1 MKTEGG
7 NVWAKW
13 VGPVVLALFLASC
26 ASERLDMKKFQRDGV
41 QYGQTE
47 GTFRGRWWNYYE
59 RGRSLLEGGF
69 YEQAMSDLDAALK
82 GRARDQYWPRT
93 YGLHFAKEYFPHR
106 EMGIAYYFTRDFARA
121 QQELEQGY
129 AQQPSARGAY
139 YLNKVNR
146 ERVMLAGGDQSPP
159 SIRLITPTTSA
170 LGEIRLTLEAEATDD
185 QFVAEILIN
194 GERIESRY
202 GLAEPVIRF
211 THEVTLGPGENSF
224 EVAVTDLAGK
234 TTTET
239 FAIAADHDGP
249 IVSFDTPVS
258 VPGRVT
264 GQLWDAAG
272 VGAFDV
278 AGIAVERTEG
288 ADGIVNFAV
297 DLPAD
302 KLQPPLTYRCEDSL
316 GNATSGKLVVDRVDV
331 AAMMGDI
338 RFASMPSDWPMP
350 ENVRPV
356 YRFGQLAQ
364 LERVE
369 DVTNEVNVNITGV
382 RDQQQVFRDEIV
394 VGLDVNASNPIS
406 QIDFNGESIPIIP
419 ARKRVSTTRK
429 LAFREMGEETL
440 NAEAT
445 DSQGTVGRQSMT
457 VERVAND
464 LELEDN
470 NLKIAFI
477 DEDTQGTNPGVIDLE
492 QLYGELRGRPGM
504 EDRFTFVD
512 RRRMPD
518 ILTELQLTELS
529 SASDRLQLGRIIP
542 AEIFFVVRARA
553 DEESVEVVLER
564 TDAVTGEYMGEQIAI
579 AGGKEESERIVEWL
593 AVRLLQEF
601 PIVRGLIAWS
611 PPRHML
617 SYSTAQGIQA
627 NFRFFV
633 VKDEADPFGSGT
645 FPKKIGEGFIESVG
659 DVRSFGQV
667 LTIDL
672 PDVTPE
678 QIDRNNGYYVVT
690 K

>member
-1 MKTEGG
+1 MIGR
-7 NVWAKW
+7 NVG
-13 VGPVVLALFLASC
+13 VGWIAPLGLLLFLSSC

-41 QYGQTE
+41 QYGQVD
-47 GTFRGRWWNYYE
+47 GSFRGRWWNYYE
-59 RGRSLLEGGF
+59 RGRSLVEGGF
-69 YEQAMSDLDAALK
+69 YEQAMNDLDAALK

-106 EMGIAYYFTRDFARA
+106 EMGIAYYFTRDFTGA
-121 QQELEQGY
+121 QRELELSY
-129 AQQPSARGAY
+129 AQQPSSRAAY

-146 ERVMLAGGDQSPP
+146 ERVTMAGVDQSAP
-159 SIRLITPTTSA
+159 SVRLTTPIDAA
-170 LGEIRLTLEAEATDD
+170 LGAMRTTLEGEAMDD
-185 QFVAEILIN
+185 QYVAEILVN

-202 GLAEPVIRF
+202 GLAEPAVHF
-211 THEVTLGPGENSF
+211 SHEIALAAGENSF
-224 EVAVTDLAGK
+224 DVTITDLAGK

-239 FAIAADHDGP
+239 FSIAADHDGP
-249 IVSFDTPVS
+249 VVSFDTPVS

-264 GQLWDAAG
+264 GQLWDATG

-278 AGIAVERTEG
+278 AGVPVERTDG
-288 ADGIVNFAV
+288 ADGIVNFV
-297 DLPAD
+297 VELPAD
-302 KLQPPLTYRCEDSL
+302 KVQPPLTYRCEDTL
-316 GNATSGKLVVDRVDV
+316 GNATGGELVVDRVDV

-338 RFASMPSDWPMP
+338 RFASMLTDWPMP
-350 ENVRPV
+350 DNVRPV

-369 DVTNEVNVNITGV
+369 DVTNAVTVNITGV

-429 LAFREMGEETL
+429 LAFREMGEEIL

-445 DSQGTVGRQSMT
+445 DDQGTIGRHSMT
-457 VERVAND
+457 VKRVPND
-464 LELEDN
+464 LELADN

-492 QLYGELRGRPGM
+492 QLYGDLRGRPGM
-504 EDRFTFVD
+504 EERFTFVD

-611 PPRHML
+611 QPRHML
-617 SYSTAQGIQA
+617 SYSTAQGIQP

-633 VKDEADPFGSGT
+633 VKDEADPFGTGT

-659 DVRSFGQV
+659 DARSFGQV

-672 PDVTPE
+672 PDVTPD